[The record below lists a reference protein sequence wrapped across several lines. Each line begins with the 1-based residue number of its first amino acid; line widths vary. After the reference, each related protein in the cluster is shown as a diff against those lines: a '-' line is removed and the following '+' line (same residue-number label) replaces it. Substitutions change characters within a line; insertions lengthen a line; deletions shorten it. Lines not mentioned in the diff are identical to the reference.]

1 MSEERRQEYLKKYV
15 RTGSDVILPKEKNP
29 YPQMK
34 HDSFFL
40 NVTPDFGGYGGST
53 LWSYI
58 YEPVNMQPEPV
69 VSDRPR
75 YITVFGS
82 IATDFTQLHGAAEV
96 TLGRSKA
103 DLRTFILS
111 EPFAVHIKKGMLYSI
126 NITKIDMPGV
136 PVHYN
141 EFILGENAPLSD
153 AFTEDPNAGYAS
165 YIKTGDVITA
175 KYPDKDNV
183 PCTIMTTDSKM
194 FKSNDMMRRTW
205 MPITNAHIMAQQSH
219 THAFTEYLVCYGSDP
234 ENVLD
239 LGGVIEFTIG
249 ESLDTLEVFRIDKAT
264 QFCLRDGLLHSPLV
278 FREVK
283 DPRKPIIFCEV
294 SYADG
299 LVQNAKYDNV
309 IKDDSLPKYDY

>member
-1 MSEERRQEYLKKYV
+1 MSEEKRQEYLKKYV

-34 HDSFFL
+34 YDSFKL
-40 NVTPDFGGYGGST
+40 DVTPDFGGYGGST

-58 YEPVNMQPEPV
+58 YEPVNMQPTPA

-82 IATDFTQLHGAAEV
+82 LATDFTKLHGAAEV
-96 TLGRSKA
+96 TLGRSA
-103 DLRTFILS
+103 GDLRTFILS
-111 EPFAVHIKKGMLYSI
+111 EPFSVHIKKGMFYSI
-126 NITKIDMPGV
+126 NITIVDIPGI
-136 PVHYN
+136 PLHYN
-141 EFILGENAPLSD
+141 EFILGENAPLSEM
-153 AFTEDPNAGYAS
+153 FTEDPDAGYAS
-165 YIKTGDVITA
+165 YIRTGDVITA
-175 KYPDKDNV
+175 KYPDKSNV

-205 MPITNAHIMAQQSH
+205 MPITNAHIMAKQSH

-234 ENVLD
+234 ENVSD
-239 LGGVIEFTIG
+239 LGGVIEFTLG
-249 ESLDTLEVFRIDKAT
+249 DSLETLEVFRIDKAT

-278 FREVK
+278 FREVR

-299 LVQNAKYDNV
+299 LIQSRKFDNV
-309 IKDDSLPKYDY
+309 IADDSLPSYDY

>member
-29 YPQMK
+29 FPQMK
-34 HDSFFL
+34 YDSFKL
-40 NVTPDFGGYGGST
+40 DVTPDFGGFGGST
-53 LWSYI
+53 LWSNI
-58 YEPVNMQPEPV
+58 YEPVNMQPEPIV
-69 VSDRPR
+69 CDRPR
-75 YITVFGS
+75 YITLFGGVP
-82 IATDFTQLHGAAEV
+82 TDFTKLYGAAEV

-103 DLRTFILS
+103 DLKTFVLA
-111 EPFAVHIKKGMLYSI
+111 EPFAVHVKKGMLYSI
-126 NITKIDMPGV
+126 NITKVSIPGI
-136 PVHYN
+136 PISYN
-141 EFILGENAPLSD
+141 EFILGENAPLSEK
-153 AFTEDPNAGYAS
+153 FTEDANASYSS
-165 YIKTGDVITA
+165 YIKTGGTIVA
-175 KYPDKDNV
+175 RYPDINNV
-183 PCTIMTTDSKM
+183 PCPIMTTDSNM
-194 FKSNDMMRRTW
+194 YSSNDMMRRTW
-205 MPITNAHIMAQQSH
+205 MPITNAHIMAKQSH

-234 ENVLD
+234 ANMSD

-299 LVQNAKYDNV
+299 LVQSQKFDN
-309 IKDDSLPKYDY
+309 IIPDDGLPSYDY